1 MNKALASLCLFAF
14 AGLVFSAGISL
25 IETVVVNVHHSF
37 ESNTQHQD
45 SLLNYERNQ

>member
-25 IETVVVNVHHSF
+25 IESIVVNVHHSF
-37 ESNTQHQD
+37 ETSASHQT
-45 SLLNYERNQ
+45 LNPARNH